1 MFDNILLNDTEEMI
15 KRFTLNRDDCV
26 LMVIDIQDR
35 LSKAMFNEDE
45 LKKRT
50 KILIELANIFSIP
63 IIVTEQNPNSL
74 GNTNEELLS
83 SMNKKTVISKMSFS
97 AFTPE
102 VKGLLKE
109 QNKRSVIISGME
121 THVCV
126 FQTVR
131 DLLANSYNV
140 VIASD
145 AVGSRTEKNYNNA
158 LDMMSNM
165 NAVISNTETIL
176 FDILKTSTDD
186 NFKKVQAL
194 IK

>member
-140 VIASD
+140 VVASD

>member
-102 VKGLLKE
+102 VKEFLKE

-140 VIASD
+140 VVASD

>member
-102 VKGLLKE
+102 VKEFLKE

>member
-15 KRFTLNRDDCV
+15 KKFTLDRDNCV

-35 LSKAMFNEDE
+35 LSKAMFNESD
-45 LKKRT
+45 LKKYT

-63 IIVTEQNPNSL
+63 IVVTEQNPNSL
-74 GNTNEELLS
+74 GNTNEELLKA
-83 SMNKKTVISKMSFS
+83 MNEKTVISKMSFS

-102 VKGLLKE
+102 VKAFLKE
-109 QNKRSVIISGME
+109 KNKQNIIIAGME

-140 VIASD
+140 VLASD
-145 AVGSRTEKNYNNA
+145 ALGSRTEKNYNNA
-158 LDMMSNM
+158 LNMMSKM
-165 NAVISNTETIL
+165 NATVSNTETIL
-176 FDILKTSTDD
+176 FDILKTSTDE